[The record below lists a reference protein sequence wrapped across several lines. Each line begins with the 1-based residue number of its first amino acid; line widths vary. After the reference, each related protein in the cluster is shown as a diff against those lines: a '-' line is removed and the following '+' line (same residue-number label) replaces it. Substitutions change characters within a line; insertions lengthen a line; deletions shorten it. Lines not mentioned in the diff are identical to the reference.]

1 MSLSSSRFQC
11 FFVVAVICAITC
23 LAGCQKNDGVF
34 GVTSRSFNWSDK
46 LTESDRIPGVDE
58 GAISF
63 VKLQSGPTE
72 GLSFVIWSDLSSN
85 TKVDGNSATDGASYE
100 GYQAGKD
107 GMRINFSAKTTD
119 GVTGSLNI
127 GEIEYQLT
135 DGAVFLISTT
145 QEPPVIERIK
155 LDLSKFP
162 KTQEE
167 ITEYAKT
174 NQEIEKFFASLNV
187 KKATDQK

>member
-1 MSLSSSRFQC
+1 M
-11 FFVVAVICAITC
+11 
-23 LAGCQKNDGVF
+23 
-34 GVTSRSFNWSDK
+34 
-46 LTESDRIPGVDE
+46 
-58 GAISF
+58 
-63 VKLQSGPTE
+63 
-72 GLSFVIWSDLSSN
+72 
-85 TKVDGNSATDGASYE
+85 
-100 GYQAGKD
+100 
-107 GMRINFSAKTTD
+107 TD